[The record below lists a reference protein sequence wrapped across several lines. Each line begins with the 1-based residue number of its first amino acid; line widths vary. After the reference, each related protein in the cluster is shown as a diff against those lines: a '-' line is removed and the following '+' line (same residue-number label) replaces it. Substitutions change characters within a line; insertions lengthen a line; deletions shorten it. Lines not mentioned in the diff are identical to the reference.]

1 MGPMVGNFIFWN
13 GWKMECVFGQAVWKD
28 ILKLTLA
35 KTYETEVNL
44 HLFRQAI
51 WEHIR
56 KFPDRTDSKSS

>member
-44 HLFRQAI
+44 QFENTFENSQIAQI
-51 WEHIR
+51 QSPP
-56 KFPDRTDSKSS
+56 K